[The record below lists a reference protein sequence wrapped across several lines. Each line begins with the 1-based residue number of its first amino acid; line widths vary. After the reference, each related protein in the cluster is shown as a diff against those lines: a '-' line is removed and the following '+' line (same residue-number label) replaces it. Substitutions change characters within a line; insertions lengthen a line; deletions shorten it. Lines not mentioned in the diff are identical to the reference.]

1 MAREG
6 SSNGSCRPTRVDLVS
21 SRGVIEV
28 QKVSLIESLTCVRGL
43 VGQVRAI
50 GLNIGVD
57 GQAINYIPYGGGSS
71 VRSLDLTPYF

>member
-21 SRGVIEV
+21 SRGVVEV
-28 QKVSLIESLTCVRGL
+28 EKVPLIESLTHVRGF

-50 GLNIGVD
+50 GLNVGVD
-57 GQAINYIPYGGGSS
+57 GQAINYIPYEGGGKCE
-71 VRSLDLTPYF
+71 VPRPHPP